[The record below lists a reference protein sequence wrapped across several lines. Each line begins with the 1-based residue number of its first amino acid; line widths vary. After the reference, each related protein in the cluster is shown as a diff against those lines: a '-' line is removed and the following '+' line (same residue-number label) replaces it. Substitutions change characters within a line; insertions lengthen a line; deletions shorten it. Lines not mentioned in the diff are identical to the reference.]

1 MRVAQMARA
10 IGRGLFQS
18 FADTAPEIRAI
29 MISAAQMQSVPGAV
43 PDETLASPRCAAEP
57 LPEAVL
63 NEVTASQV
71 SGGPSPKSKC
81 KCDACGRA
89 FKSKRKAPD
98 MDKSITSGGK
108 PSKPKTTPML
118 TDRTECASS
127 SVAAYPSDVD
137 SHMVS
142 TYRCYRARD
151 VGIETVEAKRGRVSM
166 AMDGVTL
173 APSAAP
179 IYMTDM

>member
-1 MRVAQMARA
+1 MEEDKAAKKLTQQNNKQRKEQKKLEEEQMRVAQMARA

-71 SGGPSPKSKC
+71 SGGPSPKSTC
-81 KCDACGRA
+81 KCDACGRY

-108 PSKPKTTPML
+108 PSKPKTTH
-118 TDRTECASS
+118 RQN
-127 SVAAYPSDVD
+127 
-137 SHMVS
+137 
-142 TYRCYRARD
+142 
-151 VGIETVEAKRGRVSM
+151 
-166 AMDGVTL
+166 
-173 APSAAP
+173 
-179 IYMTDM
+179 